1 MIIKEEIQ
9 ANRLDRGYERY
20 KEEFNNKALEVLN
33 SGWYVLGEEV
43 KGFEREFARYLG
55 VENCVGL
62 ASDFFFYFGCIYA
75 IIFIRLN
82 KYRSCSIDR
91 NPHHTGNIC
100 ISLNNYFI
108 AFPNSQNTKR
118 YPKGV

>member
-20 KEEFNNKALEVLN
+20 KEEFNNKAPEVLN

-62 ASDFFFYFGCIYA
+62 ASG
-75 IIFIRLN
+75 
-82 KYRSCSIDR
+82 
-91 NPHHTGNIC
+91 
-100 ISLNNYFI
+100 
-108 AFPNSQNTKR
+108 
-118 YPKGV
+118 